1 MALTISNNT
10 ATELTDR
17 VSDLMPQIRQNLID
31 LVRIQSINFQ
41 GFDSEQVVDCA
52 NACGELLKAAGVT
65 NVELVYGETGIPT
78 VRADVPGPPGSPTV
92 VLYAH
97 YDVQPSG
104 PVDAWESAP
113 FEPEE
118 RDGRLYG
125 RGAAD
130 DKSGVVSHIATV
142 AAFEGQPPVN
152 LRILLE
158 GEEEEGG
165 EFEEWPTT
173 RPGVFAD
180 AAVAIINDMGNVS
193 IGKPT
198 FTTQLRGIVEGVVTI
213 RTLAEPR
220 HSGQF
225 GGPLP
230 DALMVMIELLGTL
243 QDSEG
248 NCRIEGIAGSDWRG
262 ADVAADV
269 FRSLAGVEDGVPL
282 VGDGSIASR
291 LYSMP
296 AVSVVGLDAPPVD
309 TAPNAII
316 PMARAKI
323 SVRIPAGVDSEA
335 ATAALERHVMAN
347 VPFGITAEF
356 EPGLPA
362 NGCKAR
368 VDGVAYNA
376 YSRAMEASYG
386 REPTTQGVG
395 GAVPFMANLIEAF
408 PDLEVLSVGAQDP
421 PARIH
426 APNESVDMAELK
438 HSILAQVLFL
448 AELAE
453 SPTEA

>member
-1 MALTISNNT
+1 MALSISRNAT
-10 ATELTDR
+10 AELTNC
-17 VSDLMPQIRQNLID
+17 VSDLMPTVRRDLMELI
-31 LVRIQSINFQ
+31 RIQSVNFP
-41 GFDSEQVVDCA
+41 GFDHRHVEDCA
-52 NACGELLKAAGVT
+52 RTCVDLLKAAGATDVG
-65 NVELVYGETGIPT
+65 LVYGETGVPT

-92 VLYAH
+92 VLYSH

-104 PVDAWESAP
+104 PVEAWDSAP
-113 FEPEE
+113 FEPQE
-118 RDGRLYG
+118 REGRLYG

-142 AAFEGQPPVN
+142 AAFAGQPPVS

-158 GEEEEGG
+158 GEEEGGG
-165 EFEEWPTT
+165 EFEEWPNT
-173 RPGVFAD
+173 RPDVFAD
-180 AAVAIINDMGNVS
+180 AAVALIADMGNVK

-198 FTTQLRGIVEGVVTI
+198 FTTQLRGIVEGIVTI
-213 RTLAEPR
+213 RTLTEPR

-243 QDSEG
+243 QDSDG
-248 NCRIEGIAGSDWRG
+248 NCQIEGIPGSGWQG
-262 ADVAADV
+262 ADVPEDV

-282 VGDGSIASR
+282 VGEGSIASR
-291 LYSMP
+291 LYSKP

-323 SVRIPAGVDSEA
+323 SVRIPAGVDGED
-335 ATAALERHVMAN
+335 ATAALERHVVAN
-347 VPFGITAEF
+347 VPFGIKAEF
-356 EPGLPA
+356 EAGLPA
-362 NGCKAR
+362 NGCEAP

-376 YSRAMEASYG
+376 YRRAMEVSYG
-386 REPTTQGVG
+386 HETTTQGVG

-408 PDLEVLSVGAQDP
+408 PDLEVISTGAQDP

-426 APNESVDMAELK
+426 APNESVDLAELNS
-438 HSILAQVLFL
+438 SILAQVLFL
-448 AELAE
+448 AEYAE
-453 SPTEA
+453 HTSA